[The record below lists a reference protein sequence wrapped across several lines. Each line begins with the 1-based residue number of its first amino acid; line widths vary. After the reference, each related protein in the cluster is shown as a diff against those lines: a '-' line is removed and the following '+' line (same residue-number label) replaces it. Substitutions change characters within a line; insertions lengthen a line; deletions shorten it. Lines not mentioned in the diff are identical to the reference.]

1 MSLIVRSNTSL
12 DGAAIFLV
20 RFECS
25 LPDARATAGGDGM
38 STRGGP
44 PKRGE
49 GFGTKTTANA
59 HGVEGGGND
68 DDDER
73 IRALTRGKAT
83 N

>member
-1 MSLIVRSNTSL
+1 
-12 DGAAIFLV
+12 
-20 RFECS
+20 
-25 LPDARATAGGDGM
+25 M

-68 DDDER
+68 DDDES